1 MAAAPKPIAVL
12 GSTGS
17 IGRSTLK
24 VVERFPDRF
33 SVKVLTAGRNSALLA
48 EQIDRLAPE
57 VAVVLDC
64 ETREELH
71 RRLGPGIATELLWG
85 PAGYEAAA
93 RHPDVETVVTGIV
106 GAAGLLPTLA
116 AIDAGKD
123 IALANKETL
132 VMAGEIVMARAR
144 ESGSAI
150 LPVDSEHSAIFQ
162 SIGRH
167 PLKEVQRIY
176 LTASGG
182 PFRTKPRHAFA
193 AITPREAL
201 DHPNWDMG
209 RKITIDSA
217 TLMNKGLEFIEAKF
231 LFDFAAD
238 AIEVVVHPQSI
249 VHSMVAFV
257 DGSII
262 AQMGVPDMQ
271 GPIAYAL
278 SYPERLPLDLPL
290 PDFADLA
297 RLTFETPDLE
307 RFPCLRLALE
317 ACAGGGTLPA
327 VLNAAN
333 EVAVYAFLDG
343 RIDFVG
349 IPAAIENALERHNP
363 VGRPTLDDILAVDRW
378 ARNTAADFTARRGSG
393 GASPGLQG
401 NHAVGR

>member
-116 AIDAGKD
+116 AVDAGKD

-132 VMAGEIVMARAR
+132 VMAGDIVMAKAR
-144 ESGSAI
+144 QNGVRI

-162 SIGRH
+162 CLGGLSH
-167 PLKEVQRIY
+167 PDLERIL

-182 PFRTKPRHAFA
+182 PFRTLPPEAF
-193 AITPREAL
+193 EAL
-201 DHPNWDMG
+201 TPERALQHPTWQMG
-209 RKITIDSA
+209 PKITIDSA
-217 TLMNKGLEFIEAKF
+217 TLMNKGLEVIEAHH
-231 LFDFAAD
+231 LFNIDPD
-238 AIEVVVHPQSI
+238 GIEVIIHPQSI

-257 DGSII
+257 DGSIL
-262 AQMGVPDMQ
+262 AQMGIPDMK
-271 GPIAYAL
+271 GAIAYAL
-278 SYPERLPLDLPL
+278 SHPERLPLKQSIPGFSDLGE
-290 PDFADLA
+290 
-297 RLTFETPDLE
+297 LTFEAPDLE
-307 RFPCLRLALE
+307 RFRCLALAYD
-317 ACAGGGTLPA
+317 ACRVGGTLPA
-327 VLNAAN
+327 VMNAAN
-333 EVAVYAFLDG
+333 EITVQAFLNREITFPDIA
-343 RIDFVG
+343 RI
-349 IPAAIENALERHNP
+349 IEQTMERHQP
-363 VGRPTLDDILAVDRW
+363 ARADELEIVRDADRW
-378 ARNTAADFTARRGSG
+378 ARDAALNEVRQRR
-393 GASPGLQG
+393 A
-401 NHAVGR
+401 

>member
-17 IGRSTLK
+17 IGGSTLK
-24 VVERFPDRF
+24 VVAQFPERFT
-33 SVKVLTAGRNSALLA
+33 VKVLTAGRNIDLLA
-48 EQIDRLAPE
+48 EQIERFAPE
-57 VAVVLDC
+57 VAVVLD
-64 ETREELH
+64 RASRDALH
-71 RRLGPGIATELLWG
+71 ARLGAGSPTELLWG
-85 PAGYEAAA
+85 EAGYETAA

-106 GAAGLLPTLA
+106 GAAGLMPTLA

-132 VMAGEIVMARAR
+132 VMAGDIVMARAR
-144 ESGSAI
+144 ASGSAI

-167 PLKEVQRIY
+167 PHTEVKRLY

-182 PFRTKPRHAFA
+182 PFRRKPKHEFA
-193 AITPREAL
+193 SITPREAL

-217 TLMNKGLEFIEAKF
+217 TLMNKGLEFIEARF
-231 LFDFAAD
+231 LFDFSAE

-262 AQMGVPDMQ
+262 AQLGVPDMQ

-290 PDFADLA
+290 PDFVDIA
-297 RLTFETPDLE
+297 RLTFEAPDLD
-307 RFPCLRLALE
+307 RFPCLRLALA

-343 RIDFVG
+343 KIDFGG
-349 IPAAIENALERHNP
+349 IHATIDDALQRHDH
-363 VGRPTLDDILAVDRW
+363 VARPTLDDIRAADRR
-378 ARNTAADFTARRGSG
+378 ARQTAADFASRRGAG
-393 GASPGLQG
+393 
-401 NHAVGR
+401 

>member
-1 MAAAPKPIAVL
+1 MAPTVKPIAVL

-24 VVERFPDRF
+24 VVERFPERF
-33 SVKVLTAGRNSALLA
+33 EIRALTAGRNIDLLSR
-48 EQIDRLAPE
+48 QIERFTPD
-57 VAVVLDC
+57 VAVVLD
-64 ETREELH
+64 RESRDVL
-71 RRLGPGIATELLWG
+71 RVRLGSGIRTELLWG
-85 PAGYEAAA
+85 EAGYEAAA
-93 RHPDVETVVTGIV
+93 RHADVQTVVTGIV
-106 GAAGLLPTLA
+106 GAAGLMPTLA

-132 VMAGEIVMARAR
+132 VMAGELVMARAAS
-144 ESGSAI
+144 SGSAI

-162 SIGRH
+162 SIGQH
-167 PLKEVQRIY
+167 PFKEVQRIY

-182 PFRTKPRHAFA
+182 PFRRKPANEFA

-209 RKITIDSA
+209 PKITIDSA

-231 LFDFAAD
+231 LFDIAAD

-249 VHSMVAFV
+249 VHSMVAFI
-257 DGSII
+257 DGSVI
-262 AQMGVPDMQ
+262 AQLGVPDMQ

-290 PDFADLA
+290 PAFTDIA
-297 RLTFETPDLE
+297 RLTFEAPDLE

-333 EVAVYAFLDG
+333 EIAVYAFLEG
-343 RIDFVG
+343 QIDFSA
-349 IPAAIENALERHNP
+349 IPEAIGDALERHDQVAAP
-363 VGRPTLDDILAVDRW
+363 ALDDIRAADRW
-378 ARNTAADFTARRGSG
+378 ARQTTADYIARRS
-393 GASPGLQG
+393 A
-401 NHAVGR
+401 

>member
-1 MAAAPKPIAVL
+1 MAAAVKPIAVL
-12 GSTGS
+12 GTTGS

-24 VVERFPDRF
+24 VVERFPERF
-33 SVKVLTAGRNSALLA
+33 TIKAMTAGRNIDLLA
-48 EQIDRLAPE
+48 EQIERFAPE
-57 VAVVLDC
+57 VAVVLDS
-64 ETREELH
+64 ESRDDL
-71 RRLGPGIATELLWG
+71 RARLGAGTPTELLWG
-85 PAGYEAAA
+85 EAGYEAAA
-93 RHPDVETVVTGIV
+93 RHPEVATVVTGIV
-106 GAAGLLPTLA
+106 GAAGLMPTLA

-132 VMAGEIVMARAR
+132 VMAGEIVMARAKA
-144 ESGSAI
+144 SGSTI

-162 SIGRH
+162 SIGAH
-167 PLKEVQRIY
+167 PHKEVRRIY

-182 PFRTKPRHAFA
+182 PFRNKPANEFA
-193 AITPREAL
+193 SITPREAL

-231 LFDFAAD
+231 LFRFPTE

-257 DGSII
+257 DGAII
-262 AQMGVPDMQ
+262 AQLGVPDMQ

-290 PDFADLA
+290 PDFTDIA
-297 RLTFETPDLE
+297 RLTFEAPDLE

-317 ACAGGGTLPA
+317 ACSGGGTLPA

-343 RIDFVG
+343 QIDFGG
-349 IPAAIENALERHNP
+349 IPAAIDDALQRHAR
-363 VGRPTLDDILAVDRW
+363 VARPTLDDIRAADRW
-378 ARNTAADFTARRGSG
+378 ARETAADFAARRGAG
-393 GASPGLQG
+393 
-401 NHAVGR
+401 

>member
-1 MAAAPKPIAVL
+1 MAADAKPIAVL

-33 SVKVLTAGRNSALLA
+33 SIKALTAGRNIDLLA
-48 EQIDRLAPE
+48 EQIKRFAPE
-57 VAVVLDC
+57 VAVVLDP
-64 ETREELH
+64 ESRDALYA
-71 RRLGPGIATELLWG
+71 RLGGGHPTELLWG
-85 PAGYEAAA
+85 GSGYEAAA
-93 RHPDVETVVTGIV
+93 RHPDVATVVTGIV
-106 GAAGLLPTLA
+106 GAAGLMPTLA
-116 AIDAGKD
+116 AIEAGKD

-132 VMAGEIVMARAR
+132 VMAGEIVMARAKA
-144 ESGSAI
+144 SGSTI

-162 SIGRH
+162 SIGAH
-167 PLKEVQRIY
+167 AHKEVRRIY

-182 PFRTKPRHAFA
+182 PFRSTPANEFA

-231 LFDFAAD
+231 LFHFATE

-262 AQMGVPDMQ
+262 AQLGLPDMQ

-290 PDFADLA
+290 PDFTDIA
-297 RLTFETPDLE
+297 RLTFEAPDLE

-317 ACAGGGTLPA
+317 ACAVGGTLPA

-343 RIDFVG
+343 QIDFSG
-349 IPAAIENALERHNP
+349 IPAVIDDTLQRHAR
-363 VGRPTLDDILAVDRW
+363 VARPTLDEIRAADRW
-378 ARNTAADFTARRGSG
+378 ARECAADFAARRGTG
-393 GASPGLQG
+393 
-401 NHAVGR
+401 

>member
-1 MAAAPKPIAVL
+1 MTAAPKPIAVL

-24 VVERFPDRF
+24 VAARFPDRF
-33 SVKVLTAGRNSALLA
+33 TIRALTAGRNVDLLA
-48 EQIDRLAPE
+48 EQIERFAPE
-57 VAVVLDC
+57 VAVVID
-64 ETREELH
+64 REARDALYT
-71 RRLGPGIATELLWG
+71 RLGAGGTTELLWG
-85 PAGYEAAA
+85 EAGYEAAA

-116 AIDAGKD
+116 AVDAGKD

-144 ESGSAI
+144 ASGSAI

-167 PLKEVQRIY
+167 PLSEVQRIY

-193 AITPREAL
+193 AITPGEAL
-201 DHPNWDMG
+201 AHPNWDMG

-231 LFDFAAD
+231 LFDFATD

-262 AQMGVPDMQ
+262 AQLGVPDMQ

-278 SYPERLPLDLPL
+278 SYPQRLPLDLPL

-297 RLTFETPDLE
+297 RLTFEAPDLE
-307 RFPCLRLALE
+307 RFPCLRLAFE
-317 ACAGGGTLPA
+317 ACASGGTLPA

-343 RIDFVG
+343 QIDFGG
-349 IPAAIENALERHNP
+349 IPATIENALERHDP
-363 VGRPTLDDILAVDRW
+363 IGQPTLEDILAADRW
-378 ARNTAADFTARRGSG
+378 ARDTAADVATRRGG
-393 GASPGLQG
+393 G
-401 NHAVGR
+401 